1 MIELVHSI
9 IREQIRKYS
18 GGYKSPGEIDNA
30 LYRALMD
37 FYNSL
42 FFPKINSQ
50 ELSFYLKEQVCNIS
64 TTNIFAMNADFNKP
78 VIIKSV
84 VGANTYE
91 GDILEEREYLD
102 RINSVILTP
111 NLEHPIARIIGGNIE
126 FHPSDAGNFIFSYY
140 RSPVKPIFNYTITGG
155 RTIVFEPAGSVN
167 LDVNQNS
174 INGVIIGA
182 LGYLGISLKEEGLLL
197 EKQVSGN

>member
-1 MIELVHSI
+1 MINLAHKM

-18 GGYKSPGEIDNA
+18 GGYKSPEEIDNA

-50 ELSFYLKEQVCNIS
+50 ELSRYLKEQVCNIS
-64 TTNIFAMNADFNKP
+64 SSNTFLINADFNKP

-84 VGANTYE
+84 IGAKTHE

-102 RINSVILTP
+102 RLNSYILTP
-111 NLEHPIARIIGGNIE
+111 DLEHPIARIVGNNIE

-140 RSPVKPIFNYTITGG
+140 RSPIAPVFNYTVSGG
-155 RTIVFEPAGSVN
+155 RNITYNPIGSVD
-167 LDVNQNS
+167 LDINPNS
-174 INGVIIGA
+174 LNGVIVGA

>member
-1 MIELVHSI
+1 VVELAHKI

-18 GGYKSPGEIDNA
+18 GGYKSPEEIDNA
-30 LYRALMD
+30 LYRGLMD

-50 ELSFYLKEQVCNIS
+50 ELSRYLKEQVCNIS
-64 TTNIFAMNADFNKP
+64 SSNIFSINPDFNKP

-102 RINSVILTP
+102 RVNSVILTP
-111 NLEHPIARIIGGNIE
+111 DLEHPIARIKGNEIE

-140 RSPVKPIFNYTITGG
+140 RSPIAPVYAYTTPGG
-155 RTIVFEPAGSVN
+155 RNIVYNPVGSVD
-167 LDVNQNS
+167 LDVNPNS
-174 INGVIIGA
+174 LNGVVVGA

>member
-1 MIELVHSI
+1 MIDLVHSMV
-9 IREQIRKYS
+9 REQIRKYS

-50 ELSFYLKEQVCNIS
+50 ELSRYLKEQVCNIS
-64 TTNIFAMNADFNKP
+64 SSNAFSLNPDFSKP
-78 VIIKSV
+78 SIIKSV
-84 VGANTYE
+84 VGANIYE
-91 GDILEEREYLD
+91 GDVLEEREYLD
-102 RINSVILTP
+102 RLNSSILTP
-111 NLEHPIARIIGGNIE
+111 DLEHPIARIKENEIE
-126 FHPSDAGNFIFSYY
+126 FFPSDAGNFILSYY

-155 RTIVFEPAGSVN
+155 RNIVYDPAGSVD
-167 LDVNQNS
+167 LDVNPNS
-174 INGVIIGA
+174 INNVITGA
-182 LGYLGISLKEEGLLL
+182 LGYLGISLKEESLLL